1 MHEGPRSGRTT
12 RKAEDGDIERLD
24 FTLMGLDQLFQLAPI
39 DFEVGAAPEALCER
53 ELAHLTDD

>member
-1 MHEGPRSGRTT
+1 MHESASCSRSARE
-12 RKAEDGDIERLD
+12 AEHRDIERLD
-24 FTLMGLDQLFQLAPI
+24 STLMGLDQLFQPAAI